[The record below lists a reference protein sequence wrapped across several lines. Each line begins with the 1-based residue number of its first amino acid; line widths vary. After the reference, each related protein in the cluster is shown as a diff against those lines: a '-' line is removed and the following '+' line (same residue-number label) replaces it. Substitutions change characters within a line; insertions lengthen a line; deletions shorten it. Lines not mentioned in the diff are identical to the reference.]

1 MKQSIL
7 VALII
12 LCSLISGWIW
22 AYGMLY
28 FLWDDISK
36 NESTLSEMQKG
47 ITEVKQK
54 QDLPEESEL
63 EWLQKN
69 ITNIAKDISP
79 SVVSIV
85 IKKDLVIYRSDPFGF
100 FQQPVGSVERKVWGG
115 TGFFVKSDGTI
126 ITNKHVVQDTES
138 IYTVITSDD
147 SEYDAKVLAL
157 DPINDIAIMKIES
170 ETTFTPLS
178 IIKDKN
184 TTKLGQFVLAIWN
197 ALSEFQNSVSLWIIS
212 WKNRTIETIDGKLGW
227 LLQTDAAINPG
238 NSWGPL
244 VNLKWE
250 VIGINTAIA
259 DRSEWIG
266 FSIALNQ
273 DKVNYMLDSIAS
285 DGRIKRP
292 FIGIAYV
299 PVSPWVQSELWLSV
313 NYWAYIIDEPGSI
326 IEWSSAQQAGIE
338 PGDTILEIDGQKVDT
353 RNDFNTLIQNRIPG
367 QEVTLKIMKS
377 SWEER
382 EVKLKLWEY

>member
-7 VALII
+7 IALII

-28 FLWDDISK
+28 FLWDDISE
-36 NESTLSEMQKG
+36 NENIL
-47 ITEVKQK
+47 TEVQKWISEVKEK
-54 QDLPEESEL
+54 QDLPKESEL
-63 EWLQKN
+63 EWLQEN
-69 ITNIAKDISP
+69 ITNIAKTISP

-115 TGFFVKSDGTI
+115 TGFFIRPDGTL
-126 ITNKHVVQDTES
+126 ITNKHVVEDTDS
-138 IYTVITSDD
+138 VYTVITSDNT
-147 SEYDAKVLAL
+147 EYDAKVLAL

-170 ETTFTPLS
+170 ETVFTPLK
-178 IIKDKN
+178 IVENTD
-184 TTKLGQFVLAIWN
+184 TTKLWQFVLAVWN
-197 ALSEFQNSVSLWIIS
+197 ALSEFQNSVSLGIIS
-212 WKNRTIETIDGKLGW
+212 GQNRTIETIDGKLGW

-244 VNLKWE
+244 VNLNGE

-259 DRSEWIG
+259 DRSEGIW
-266 FSIALNQ
+266 FSIALNKE
-273 DKVNYMLDSIAS
+273 KVDYMLESISS

-292 FIGIAYV
+292 FIWIAYV

-313 NYWAYIIDEPGSI
+313 DYGAYIIDEPGSI
-326 IEWSSAQQAGIE
+326 VEWSSADLAGIE
-338 PGDTILEIDGQKVDT
+338 PGDTILEIDWQKIDT
-353 RNDFNTLIQNRIPG
+353 RNDFNTVIQNRIPG
-367 QEVTLKIMKS
+367 QEVTLKILKKW
-377 SWEER
+377 WEEK
-382 EVKLKLWEY
+382 EIQLELWEY